1 MVRILPAPAER
12 AVRTTPELYRLLAA
26 AEKELA
32 ELDGR
37 RTEILQRIE
46 QLKQERD
53 LPGPGRM
60 SESGGEHNAAKITN
74 ESGAGVRIALFRSLF
89 RGREDVYARRFE
101 SSNTGK
107 VGYLPVCRNEW
118 IKPLCKKPKIKSG
131 ECQNRR
137 FLPVTD
143 EVIRKHPPAFAMPPT
158 AAQHV

>member
-101 SSNTGK
+101 ELEYRESRVPSGLSKRMDKTALQK
-107 VGYLPVCRNEW
+107 TKDQERRVPKSPIPSGY
-118 IKPLCKKPKIKSG
+118 
-131 ECQNRR
+131 
-137 FLPVTD
+137 
-143 EVIRKHPPAFAMPPT
+143 
-158 AAQHV
+158 